1 MMKNLSLKFK
11 LITIFI
17 LIGLIPFG
25 VIALISWNNSKTAI
39 EEQVIDKLQAVQQ
52 IKTNQLSSF
61 FDERKGDITVLSE
74 NLTLINSLKAYE
86 EGFEQGGINSQAW
99 KTANDVYGEF
109 LELYVNEYNY
119 YDLFL
124 INPTGD
130 VVYTVSKEGDFGEN
144 VLTGTLRNTPLAE
157 AFDQAARNTAITDF
171 QWYSISEEPAAFISK
186 SVIDQDR
193 KTIGVLVYQISLE
206 SINAI
211 MQERSGMGET
221 GETYLVGED
230 KLMRSDSFLD
240 PQNHSVVASFKNP
253 STGSVNTEAVRRAL
267 SGQSGVDIIKDYNGN
282 PVLSAYNPIQVDG
295 FTWVILSEQDE
306 SEAFASVDQLTML
319 ILIISIVTVVL
330 ILIIAFLFAN
340 SIERPIS
347 KIVDNLFDSAD
358 QVASASEEL
367 SSASQQLAEG
377 SSEQASSLEETSA
390 TLDESNSMLQQTAD
404 NTSKATEISQVA
416 SKASEKGSTQ
426 MKEMMNSMQQI
437 KDSSGELSKII
448 KVIDDIAFQ
457 TNLLSLNA
465 AVEAARAGEAG
476 AGFAVVAEEVRNLAQ
491 RSAKAAQDTTE
502 IIEKNVK
509 MSTSGVNVAQ
519 KVQEALQE
527 INTQSNELSNL
538 IDQINV
544 ASKEQSQGIGQIN
557 QAMSQMEQVT
567 QQNAANAEETASSSE
582 EMSAQAETLNDI
594 VVRLNALIKSEKE
607 ANKKSQAHST
617 GGGGSGGYTKPKK
630 KTANYQRQPL
640 SKSKN
645 TSIAKAKKQT
655 HAASPEDVIP
665 LEDDGGDF

>member
-74 NLTLINSLKAYE
+74 NQTLINALKAFK
-86 EGFEQGGINSQAW
+86 EGHEQGGINSQAW
-99 KTANDVYGEF
+99 KAANASYGQF
-109 LELYVNEYNY
+109 LEMYVNEYNY

-124 INPTGD
+124 IDPEGD

-144 VLTGTLRNTPLAE
+144 VLTGTLRNTPLAK
-157 AFDQAARNTAITDF
+157 AYDQAARNTAIIDF
-171 QWYSISEEPAAFISK
+171 QWYSVSEEPASFISK
-186 SVIDQDR
+186 SVIDENRQ
-193 KTIGVLVYQISLE
+193 TIGVLVYQISLD

-211 MQERSGMGET
+211 MQERSGMGES
-221 GETYLVGED
+221 GENYLVGED

-240 PQNHSVVASFKNP
+240 PQNHSVHASFKNP
-253 STGSVNTEAVRRAL
+253 SAGAVNTEAVRRAL
-267 SGQSGVDIIKDYNGN
+267 SGQSGIDILTDYNGN
-282 PVLSAYNPIQVDG
+282 PVLSAYAPINVDG
-295 FTWVILSEQDE
+295 FKWVILSEQDE

-319 ILIISIVTVVL
+319 ILIISVVTVVAVL
-330 ILIIAFLFAN
+330 VIAFLFTN
-340 SIERPIS
+340 SIEKPIS
-347 KIVDNLFDSAD
+347 KIVENLFESAD

-404 NTSKATEISQVA
+404 NTSRATEIAQLA
-416 SKASEKGSTQ
+416 SKASDKGSHE
-426 MKEMMNSMQQI
+426 MKEMMDSMKQI

-491 RSAKAAQDTTE
+491 RSAKAASDTTD
-502 IIEKNVK
+502 IIEKNIELSK
-509 MSTSGVNVAQ
+509 EGLGEAE
-519 KVQEALQE
+519 KVHESLVE
-527 INTQSNELSNL
+527 INEQAGQLNKLVEE
-538 IDQINV
+538 INA
-544 ASKEQSQGIGQIN
+544 ASKEQSQGISQIN
-557 QAMSQMEQVT
+557 EAMSQMEQVT

-582 EMSAQAETLNDI
+582 EMSAQAETLNEI
-594 VVRLNALIKSEKE
+594 VKELNELIKSAAE
-607 ANKKSQAHST
+607 A
-617 GGGGSGGYTKPKK
+617 
-630 KTANYQRQPL
+630 R
-640 SKSKN
+640 
-645 TSIAKAKKQT
+645 KA
-655 HAASPEDVIP
+655 E
-665 LEDDGGDF
+665 

>member
-1 MMKNLSLKFK
+1 MMKKLSLKFK

-25 VIALISWNNSKTAI
+25 VIALISWNNSKNEI
-39 EEQVIDKLQAVQQ
+39 EKQIIDKLQAVQQ
-52 IKTNQLSSF
+52 IKTNQLQSF
-61 FDERKGDITVLSE
+61 FEERKGDISVLSE
-74 NLTLINSLKAYE
+74 NQTLRDALKEYE
-86 EGFEQGGINSQAW
+86 AGFAQGGITSGPW
-99 KTANDVYGEF
+99 KEADATYGEF
-109 LELYVNEYNY
+109 FELYVDEYNY

-124 INPTGD
+124 IDSSGD
-130 VVYTVSKEGDFGEN
+130 VIYTVSKEDDFGEN
-144 VLTGTLRNTPLAE
+144 VLTGSLRNTPLAQ
-157 AFDQAARNTAITDF
+157 AFDQAARRTAIIDF

-186 SVIDQDR
+186 TVQDKNR
-193 KTIGVLVYQISLE
+193 QTLGVLVYQLSLD

-240 PQNHSVVASFKNP
+240 PQNHNVVASFKNP
-253 STGSVNTEAVRRAL
+253 SAGSVNTESVRRAL
-267 SGQSGVDIIKDYNGN
+267 AGQSGVDIITDYNGN
-282 PVLSAYNPIQVDG
+282 PVLSAYNPIQIDG

-306 SEAFASVDQLTML
+306 SEAFASVNQLTML
-319 ILIISIVTVVL
+319 ILIISVVTVVL
-330 ILIIAFLFAN
+330 VLIIAFLFAN
-340 SIERPIS
+340 SIEKPIS
-347 KIVDNLFDSAD
+347 QIVDNLFESAD

-404 NTSKATEISQVA
+404 NTSKATEISHIAA
-416 SKASEKGSTQ
+416 SASEKGSNQ
-426 MKEMMNSMQQI
+426 MREMMSSMQQI
-437 KDSSGELSKII
+437 RDSSGELSKII

-509 MSTSGVNVAQ
+509 MSESGVIVAQ

-527 INTQSNELSNL
+527 INTQSEELSKL

-594 VVRLNALIKSEKE
+594 VIRLNALIKSEKAAAE
-607 ANKKSQAHST
+607 SANRNNTNTGERRKQTASNIKRTQPKSLGRSKSTSMAKSKSQ
-617 GGGGSGGYTKPKK
+617 
-630 KTANYQRQPL
+630 
-640 SKSKN
+640 
-645 TSIAKAKKQT
+645 T
-655 HAASPEDVIP
+655 HVASPEDVIP

>member
-11 LITIFI
+11 LITICI
-17 LIGLIPFG
+17 LVGLIPFG

-39 EEQVIDKLQAVQQ
+39 EQQVIDKLQAVQQ

-74 NLTLINSLKAYE
+74 NQTLINALKAYE
-86 EGFEQGGINSQAW
+86 EGFEQGGVHSQSWNA
-99 KTANDVYGEF
+99 ANASYGAF

-124 INPTGD
+124 IAPDGD
-130 VVYTVSKEGDFGEN
+130 VVYTVSKEDDFGEN
-144 VLTGTLRNTPLAE
+144 VLSGTLRNTPLAE
-157 AFDQAARNTAITDF
+157 AFDQAARNTTITDF
-171 QWYSISEEPAAFISK
+171 QWYAVSQEPAAFISK
-186 SVIDQDR
+186 SVMDENR
-193 KTIGVLVYQISLE
+193 KTIGVLVYQISLD

-240 PQNHSVVASFKNP
+240 PQNHSVMASFKNP
-253 STGSVNTEAVRRAL
+253 STGAVNTEAVRRAL
-267 SGQSGVDIIKDYNGN
+267 SGQSGIDILTDYNGN
-282 PVLSAYNPIQVDG
+282 PVLSAYAPIEVDG

-306 SEAFASVDQLTML
+306 SEAFVSVDQVTML
-319 ILIISIVTVVL
+319 ILIISVVTVVAVL
-330 ILIIAFLFAN
+330 VIAFLFTN
-340 SIERPIS
+340 SIEKPIS
-347 KIVDNLFDSAD
+347 KIVENLFESAD

-404 NTSKATEISQVA
+404 NTSKATEISHIAGSA
-416 SKASEKGSTQ
+416 SDKGSQQ
-426 MKEMMNSMQQI
+426 MKEMMSSMEQI
-437 KDSSGELSKII
+437 RDSSGELSKII

-465 AVEAARAGEAG
+465 AVEAARA
-476 AGFAVVAEEVRNLAQ
+476 EEVRNLAQ

-509 MSTSGVNVAQ
+509 MSESGVIVAQ

-527 INTQSNELSNL
+527 INGQSEELSKL

-544 ASKEQSQGIGQIN
+544 ASKEQSQGISQIT

-594 VVRLNALIKSEKE
+594 VIRLNALIKSEKE
-607 ANKKSQAHST
+607 ANKTSQNKSI
-617 GGGGSGGYTKPKK
+617 GGDRRKQQSKPQSKK
-630 KTANYQRQPL
+630 KTQYQPPR
-640 SKSKN
+640 KTKT
-645 TSIAKAKKQT
+645 TSIARPSKQT
-655 HAASPEDVIP
+655 HVASPEDVIP

>member
-1 MMKNLSLKFK
+1 MMKKLSLKFK

-25 VIALISWNNSKTAI
+25 VIALISWNNSKNEI
-39 EEQVIDKLQAVQQ
+39 EKQIIDKLQAVQQ
-52 IKTNQLSSF
+52 IKTNQLQSF
-61 FDERKGDITVLSE
+61 FEERKGDISVLSE
-74 NLTLINSLKAYE
+74 NQTLRDALKEYE
-86 EGFEQGGINSQAW
+86 AGFAQGGITSGPW
-99 KTANDVYGEF
+99 KEADATYGEF
-109 LELYVNEYNY
+109 FELYVDEYNY

-124 INPTGD
+124 IDSSGD
-130 VVYTVSKEGDFGEN
+130 VIYTVSKEDDFGEN
-144 VLTGTLRNTPLAE
+144 VLTGSLRNTPLAQ
-157 AFDQAARNTAITDF
+157 AFDQAARRTAIIDF

-186 SVIDQDR
+186 TVQDKNR
-193 KTIGVLVYQISLE
+193 QTLGVLVYQLSLD

-240 PQNHSVVASFKNP
+240 PQNHNVVASFKNP
-253 STGSVNTEAVRRAL
+253 SVGSVNTEAVRRAL
-267 SGQSGVDIIKDYNGN
+267 AGQSGVDIITDYNGN
-282 PVLSAYNPIQVDG
+282 PVLSAYNPIQIDG

-306 SEAFASVDQLTML
+306 SEAFASVNQLTML
-319 ILIISIVTVVL
+319 ILIISVVTVVL
-330 ILIIAFLFAN
+330 VLIIAFLFAN
-340 SIERPIS
+340 SIEKPIS
-347 KIVDNLFDSAD
+347 QIVDNLFESAD

-404 NTSKATEISQVA
+404 NTSKATEISHIAA
-416 SKASEKGSTQ
+416 SASEKGSNQ
-426 MKEMMNSMQQI
+426 MREMMSSMQQI
-437 KDSSGELSKII
+437 RDSSGELSKII

-509 MSTSGVNVAQ
+509 MSESGVIVAQ

-527 INTQSNELSNL
+527 INTQSEELSKL

-594 VVRLNALIKSEKE
+594 VIRLNALIKSEKAAAE
-607 ANKKSQAHST
+607 SANRNNTNTGERRKQTASNIKRTQPKSLGRSKSTSMAKSKSQ
-617 GGGGSGGYTKPKK
+617 
-630 KTANYQRQPL
+630 
-640 SKSKN
+640 
-645 TSIAKAKKQT
+645 T
-655 HAASPEDVIP
+655 HVASPEDVIP